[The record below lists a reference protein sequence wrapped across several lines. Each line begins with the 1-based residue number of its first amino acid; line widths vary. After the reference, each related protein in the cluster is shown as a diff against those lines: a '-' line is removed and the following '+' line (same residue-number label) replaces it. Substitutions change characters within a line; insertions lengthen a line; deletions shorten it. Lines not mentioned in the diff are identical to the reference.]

1 MANVGQTTQRLD
13 RRFKNSFAHTANC
26 AFFCDALRV
35 YGPSMWELRI
45 WHVGQQGEDLSGAE
59 DAAMLHFN
67 SVYPSGYNSALNR
80 DKRSGNCPREIL
92 SKHFAQFDEN
102 AGIGFVEGKWRQGK
116 YFTLHER
123 RCTLVFPSDQ
133 ILPSAETVRFPS
145 LHRPLACGQYT
156 YPLFGTRLQIA
167 NGSAE
172 GPLERGD
179 AICANRT
186 GGGGT
191 LWGQGGQNR
200 KIVAVLLRSWQRC
213 QPYSQNVP
221 RRTLH

>member
-1 MANVGQTTQRLD
+1 MESYTLGRTGQGVLGLPECRTGYSRAD
-13 RRFKNSFAHTANC
+13 
-26 AFFCDALRV
+26 
-35 YGPSMWELRI
+35 
-45 WHVGQQGEDLSGAE
+45 QGEGGR
-59 DAAMLHFN
+59 
-67 SVYPSGYNSALNR
+67 VR
-80 DKRSGNCPREIL
+80 RRS
-92 SKHFAQFDEN
+92 
-102 AGIGFVEGKWRQGK
+102 
-116 YFTLHER
+116 
-123 RCTLVFPSDQ
+123 LVFPSDQ
-133 ILPSAETVRFPS
+133 FLPSAETVRFPS

-213 QPYSQNVP
+213 QPYSQNMP
-221 RRTLH
+221 THTLH

>member
-116 YFTLHER
+116 YVR
-123 RCTLVFPSDQ
+123 RLNTIRDQ
-133 ILPSAETVRFPS
+133 QM
-145 LHRPLACGQYT
+145 QY
-156 YPLFGTRLQIA
+156 I
-167 NGSAE
+167 
-172 GPLERGD
+172 
-179 AICANRT
+179 
-186 GGGGT
+186 
-191 LWGQGGQNR
+191 
-200 KIVAVLLRSWQRC
+200 
-213 QPYSQNVP
+213 
-221 RRTLH
+221 